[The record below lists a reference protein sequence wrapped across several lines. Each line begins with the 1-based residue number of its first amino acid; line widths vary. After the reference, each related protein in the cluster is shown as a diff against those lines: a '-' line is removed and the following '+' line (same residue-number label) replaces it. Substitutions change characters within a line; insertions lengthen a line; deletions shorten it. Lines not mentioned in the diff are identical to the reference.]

1 MATMYTIDEVK
12 KISVPIAKKFG
23 VKKMALFGTYARG
36 TQTEASDLDFII
48 DKGSIQGLEFFGFIN
63 SLEDEFKVHVDV
75 ITYQS
80 LKDSLFSKDDIDE
93 VILYEG

>member
-1 MATMYTIDEVK
+1 
-12 KISVPIAKKFG
+12 
-23 VKKMALFGTYARG
+23 MALFGAYARG

-48 DKGSIQGLEFFGFIN
+48 DKGKIQGLELLGFIN

-80 LKDSLFSKDDIDE
+80 LKESLFSHDDIDE